1 MSDAMSDGTKDG
13 AKDGASDVVNNKP
26 YHGERTPTMAA
37 KQSEEL
43 VTTARV
49 PVVNLPV
56 PYEAGA
62 AAPALSGGEDPEAIL
77 AEPPDS
83 RDISAELAEP
93 PRRKLP
99 FLSMLLFAGMIAGL
113 GFAGGA
119 YYEKQNGTST
129 SAGAALSRTGGAP
142 GGFSAEGGA
151 GGGFGGGAP
160 GGTGTTGGG
169 TASVDPD
176 TGQTVAADGSTSGG
190 TTTGTTGTG
199 TTGTVALAQPVTV
212 AGSSGWG
219 GAQTLM
225 LLAGIAILALV
236 LLPSFVSR
244 LLARRSR

>member
-1 MSDAMSDGTKDG
+1 MSDGTKDST
-13 AKDGASDVVNNKP
+13 KDGASDVVNDR
-26 YHGERTPTMAA
+26 HCQGERTPTMAA
-37 KQSEEL
+37 KQSEDL

-56 PYEAGA
+56 PYESGA
-62 AAPALSGGEDPEAIL
+62 AVPALIGGEDPEAIL
-77 AEPPDS
+77 AQPPDT

-99 FLSMLLFAGMIAGL
+99 LLSMLLFAGMIAGL

-129 SAGAALSRTGGAP
+129 AAGAAISRTGGAP

-169 TASVDPD
+169 TGSSTNSTSGTVKLVDGSTVYLTTSSGSVIKVTTKSSTKVTTTKTGKTTDLTP
-176 TGQTVAADGSTSGG
+176 GQTVTVEGTTDSSGSVAATTVTEAAPTTSG
-190 TTTGTTGTG
+190 
-199 TTGTVALAQPVTV
+199 
-212 AGSSGWG
+212 
-219 GAQTLM
+219 
-225 LLAGIAILALV
+225 
-236 LLPSFVSR
+236 
-244 LLARRSR
+244 

>member
-1 MSDAMSDGTKDG
+1 MSDNSRGG
-13 AKDGASDVVNNKP
+13 ANGAVNDRP
-26 YHGERTPTMAA
+26 HHGERTPTMAA

-43 VTTARV
+43 ATTARV

-56 PYEAGA
+56 PYEPGSTV
-62 AAPALSGGEDPEAIL
+62 PALSDGEDPEAIL

-119 YYEKQNGTST
+119 YYEKQNPST
-129 SAGAALSRTGGAP
+129 ASAGAAVGRTGGAP

-160 GGTGTTGGG
+160 GGTGSSTNSTSGTVKLVDGSTVYLTTSSG
-169 TASVDPD
+169 TVIKVTTKSSTKVTTAKTGKTTDLTP
-176 TGQTVAADGSTSGG
+176 GQTVTVEGTADSSGNVAATTVTEAAPTTSG
-190 TTTGTTGTG
+190 
-199 TTGTVALAQPVTV
+199 
-212 AGSSGWG
+212 
-219 GAQTLM
+219 
-225 LLAGIAILALV
+225 
-236 LLPSFVSR
+236 
-244 LLARRSR
+244 